1 MGSVW
6 LDFATLVLT
15 IKRLQRKLDK
25 FNAVWNWVTVCAWCK
40 KTRDSEGAWQQP
52 QPTLH
57 RVGVTF
63 SHGICPVCA
72 DRAYKASRGAANSA
86 GGVPPSPE
94 NAAPLAGAT
103 TNIESTSR
111 AAAP

>member
-6 LDFATLVLT
+6 LGFATLVLT
-15 IKRLQRKLDK
+15 IKRLQRKPDK

-52 QPTLH
+52 QPMLH
-57 RVGVTF
+57 REGVTF

-72 DRAYKASRGAANSA
+72 KQAYNASRSAATSA
-86 GGVPPSPE
+86 GELPPSPVR
-94 NAAPLAGAT
+94 AAPLAAAS

>member
-6 LDFATLVLT
+6 LDFATLALT

-25 FNAVWNWVTVCAWCK
+25 FNVVWHWVTVCAWCK

-57 RVGVTF
+57 REEVTF

-72 DRAYKASRGAANSA
+72 DRAYNAYRDVAKPLGPCPQVNYAH
-86 GGVPPSPE
+86 PST
-94 NAAPLAGAT
+94 AT
-103 TNIESTSR
+103 STR
-111 AAAP
+111 TV